1 MKFFLSLAGIAAGIA
16 ILFGWSFL
24 FTTKE
29 ISTAIDFVKEKAAN
43 RQPSREER
51 IQDAL
56 KRSENIKGLY
66 MTADIAGDQSV
77 PAARLRNEILRIADT
92 TEVNGIVI
100 DVKEV
105 CGPDYNQKRLSKLL
119 AELHGKNIWTIARI
133 AVFKDASRIAS
144 HPEWY
149 LKRDQQL
156 PVTDQCYHKRHL
168 RVKPELQTANYQ
180 LPTYFWQ
187 DKKGG
192 YWLDPASKEARK
204 YIADFSKDI
213 IDLGFDELQFDYVR
227 FPSDGYVE
235 NAIYPVWD
243 GMLPKFSVI
252 KSFFEFLNREL
263 KAHKPE
269 IVLSADLFG
278 YIAIQA
284 GDAGVGQRLEDL
296 GDSFDY
302 VSFMVYPS
310 HYYHGLSLP
319 EDAARNLPKISFT
332 PHETR
337 AHPDIVVE
345 RTLQIAR
352 DFFDGVSAAP
362 AAATASAA
370 AGKKSDVRLR
380 PWLEDFFHE
389 EDKAAGRPW
398 GAEKVRLEIDA
409 AERIEGHGW
418 ILWNA
423 ANIYTE
429 EALTG
434 Q

>member
-1 MKFFLSLAGIAAGIA
+1 MKFFLSLAGVAAGIA
-16 ILFGWSFL
+16 VLFGGNFL
-24 FTTKE
+24 FTAKNE
-29 ISTAIDFVKEKAAN
+29 AIDFMNGHAIN

-51 IQDAL
+51 IRDAL

-66 MTADIAGDQSV
+66 MTADIAGDQGA
-77 PAARLRNEILRIADT
+77 PATRLRNEIIRLVDT

-100 DVKEV
+100 DIKEV
-105 CGPDYNQKRLSKLL
+105 CGPDYKETHLKKLVE
-119 AELHGKNIWTIARI
+119 ELRQKNIWTIARI
-133 AVFKDASRIAS
+133 VAFKDASQIEA

-149 LKRDQQL
+149 LKRAAPKFL
-156 PVTDQCYHKRHL
+156 GDQCTHKKHL
-168 RVKPELQTANYQ
+168 RPKPDTLQVPSFKFQA
-180 LPTYFWQ
+180 PFWQ

-192 YWLDPASKEARK
+192 YWLDPASDEARK

-213 IDLGFDELQFDYVR
+213 IDLGFDELQFDYIR
-227 FPSDGYVE
+227 FPSDGDVE

-243 GMLPKFSVI
+243 GTLPKFSVM

-269 IVLSADLFG
+269 IILSADLFA

-296 GDSFDY
+296 GNNFDY

-319 EDAARNLPKISFT
+319 ENAAKNLPKVSFT

-337 AHPDIVVE
+337 AHPDIVIE

-352 DFFDGVSAAP
+352 DFFDGVSAAS
-362 AAATASAA
+362 AATTASAA

-409 AERIEGHGW
+409 AERVERHGW
-418 ILWNA
+418 MLWNA

-429 EALTG
+429 EALKKE
-434 Q
+434 